1 MAASSRAT
9 RLVPRPARRL
19 YRSWRAEKRTLRQG
33 LVALTLS
40 TAASF
45 IAGLILASITHTLS
59 ALPGLLV
66 LIPAAV
72 GMRGT
77 IFGAIGARLG
87 TASAA
92 GTFETNLK
100 RGGVLAQN
108 VEVAFVTTFTSSL
121 WLAALAKL
129 ATSALGEPSISFWD
143 LVTISVVGGALGSVL
158 ILLVTMLLSVVSY
171 RRGYD
176 LDSVATP
183 MVTALGDMATLPV
196 LFLATFLIRNDVVN
210 AILAG
215 LCIVVTVAA
224 VVRLVIGDQPGV
236 RRIVLEMTAV
246 IALTPFLDIAAG
258 SLLQAKE
265 PVLARLP
272 ALYILIP
279 PFVSQA
285 GALGGIL
292 SSRLSSKLQL
302 GVITARGLPE
312 RPAVVDASIVVL
324 LGLVIFT
331 MIGVV
336 GFGLAAVV
344 GQPGP
349 GAADTIVGTVLAGLL
364 VLPLILVVGY
374 YLAVLTSRFGL
385 DPDNHAVPIITSVL
399 DLAGVVALLLA
410 MSLSGVALN
419 G

>member
-1 MAASSRAT
+1 MILAASIAFIRSGVVPKWAGWVGVVVAVAALAT
-9 RLVPRPARRL
+9 
-19 YRSWRAEKRTLRQG
+19 
-33 LVALTLS
+33 
-40 TAASF
+40 
-45 IAGLILASITHTLS
+45 
-59 ALPGLLV
+59 
-66 LIPAAV
+66 
-72 GMRGT
+72 
-77 IFGAIGARLG
+77 
-87 TASAA
+87 
-92 GTFETNLK
+92 
-100 RGGVLAQN
+100 
-108 VEVAFVTTFTSSL
+108 VAFVTTFTSSL
-121 WLAALAKL
+121 WLAALAKI
-129 ATSALGEPSISFWD
+129 ATTAFGESSISFWD
-143 LVTISVVGGALGSVL
+143 LVTISVVGGFLGSVL
-158 ILLVTMLLSVVSY
+158 ILLVTLMLSVVSY

-183 MVTALGDMATLPV
+183 MVTALGDMGTLP
-196 LFLATFLIRNDVVN
+196 LLYLATFLIRNDTVN
-210 AILAG
+210 AIVAG
-215 LCIVVTVAA
+215 LCVVLTVVA
-224 VVRLVIGDQPGV
+224 VVRLMLSGQPGA

-258 SLLQAKE
+258 ALLQAKE
-265 PVLARLP
+265 PLLARLP

-302 GVITARGLPE
+302 GVITARGRPE

-324 LGLVIFT
+324 LGLVTFT
-331 MIGVV
+331 VIGVV
-336 GFGLAAVV
+336 GFALAAIT

-349 GAADTIVGTVLAGLL
+349 GAADTIVGTFSAGVL

>member
-1 MAASSRAT
+1 MAATSRAT

-45 IAGLILASITHTLS
+45 VAGLILASITHTLS
-59 ALPGLLV
+59 VLPGLLV

-121 WLAALAKL
+121 WLAALAKV
-129 ATSALGEPSISFWD
+129 ATSAFGESSISFWD
-143 LVTISVVGGALGSVL
+143 LVTISVVGGFLGSVL
-158 ILLVTMLLSVVSY
+158 ILLVTLLLSVVSY

-183 MVTALGDMATLPV
+183 MVTALGDMGTLP
-196 LFLATFLIRNDVVN
+196 LLYLATFLTRNDALN
-210 AILAG
+210 AIVAG
-215 LCIVVTVAA
+215 LCIVVTVLA
-224 VVRLVIGDQPGV
+224 VVRMALRGDPGV

-246 IALTPFLDIAAG
+246 IALTPLLDIAAG
-258 SLLQAKE
+258 ALLQAKE
-265 PVLARLP
+265 PLLARLP

-302 GVITARGLPE
+302 GVITNRGLPE
-312 RPAVVDASIVVL
+312 RPAVVDGSIVVL
-324 LGLVIFT
+324 LGLAIFAL
-331 MIGVV
+331 IGVV

-349 GAADTIVGTVLAGLL
+349 SAADTIGGTFLAGLL
-364 VLPLILVVGY
+364 VMPLILVVGY

>member
-1 MAASSRAT
+1 
-9 RLVPRPARRL
+9 
-19 YRSWRAEKRTLRQG
+19 
-33 LVALTLS
+33 
-40 TAASF
+40 
-45 IAGLILASITHTLS
+45 
-59 ALPGLLV
+59 
-66 LIPAAV
+66 
-72 GMRGT
+72 
-77 IFGAIGARLG
+77 
-87 TASAA
+87 
-92 GTFETNLK
+92 
-100 RGGVLAQN
+100 
-108 VEVAFVTTFTSSL
+108 
-121 WLAALAKL
+121 
-129 ATSALGEPSISFWD
+129 
-143 LVTISVVGGALGSVL
+143 
-158 ILLVTMLLSVVSY
+158 
-171 RRGYD
+171 
-176 LDSVATP
+176 
-183 MVTALGDMATLPV
+183 MVTALGDMGTLP
-196 LFLATFLIRNDVVN
+196 LLYLATFLIRNDTVN
-210 AILAG
+210 AIVAG
-215 LCIVVTVAA
+215 LCVVLTVVA
-224 VVRLVIGDQPGV
+224 VVRLMLSGQPGA

-258 SLLQAKE
+258 ALLQAKE
-265 PVLARLP
+265 PLLARLP

-302 GVITARGLPE
+302 GVITARGRPE

-324 LGLVIFT
+324 LGLVTFT
-331 MIGVV
+331 VIGVV
-336 GFGLAAVV
+336 GFALAAIT

-349 GAADTIVGTVLAGLL
+349 GAADTIVGTFSAGVL

>member
-1 MAASSRAT
+1 
-9 RLVPRPARRL
+9 LVPRPARRL